1 MDLSYIVE
9 QQLECLSYAIYH
21 EARSE
26 SLKGQLMVGF
36 VVRNRVE
43 HDAFSDGFC
52 AVIKEPWQ
60 FSFYDQIGFARMD
73 EDDAAIKAEEVAW
86 MVASS
91 RSPFPECMLYYHA
104 DHVKPNWDYEKIEVY
119 DIVGSH
125 IFYVD
130 LECKDGN
137 R

>member
-1 MDLSYIVE
+1 VDLSYIVE

-26 SLKGQLMVGF
+26 SFKGQLMVGF
-36 VVRNRVE
+36 VIRNRVNASPWA
-43 HDAFSDGFC
+43 DSFC
-52 AVIKEPWQ
+52 DVIREPWQ
-60 FSFYDQIGFARMD
+60 FSFYDQIGFARMH
-73 EDDAAIKAEEVAW
+73 EEDAAAKASEIAW

-91 RSPFPECMLYYHA
+91 RSPFSECVLYYHA

-137 R
+137 